1 MIVEQQKRYANQLTA
16 SADLPQTTRKLDGLN
31 KFLDAQ
37 YDDRLGLGQLH
48 SARDASV
55 DGSAL
60 QKDKKDTIPM
70 KRFKP
75 CYYSPIQCLIK
86 RR

>member
-1 MIVEQQKRYANQLTA
+1 MEFFGKIWKINFFFRFMDSPYET
-16 SADLPQTTRKLDGLN
+16 
-31 KFLDAQ
+31 
-37 YDDRLGLGQLH
+37 RLGLGQWRGD
-48 SARDASV
+48 RDAPV
-55 DGSAL
+55 GNSAL
-60 QKDKKDTIPM
+60 QKDKKDTLPM

>member
-1 MIVEQQKRYANQLTA
+1 MKYHEIRETA
-16 SADLPQTTRKLDGLN
+16 LALETFMDSPYETRLS
-31 KFLDAQ
+31 
-37 YDDRLGLGQLH
+37 LGQWRGD
-48 SARDASV
+48 RDAPV
-55 DGSAL
+55 GNSAL
-60 QKDKKDTIPM
+60 QKDKKDTLPM

>member
-1 MIVEQQKRYANQLTA
+1 MTAVSQLGSCMVSGISVVSTGPSHSRFAELLLTLPDGRRLKLQRLLFQKE
-16 SADLPQTTRKLDGLN
+16 
-31 KFLDAQ
+31 
-37 YDDRLGLGQLH
+37 
-48 SARDASV
+48 
-55 DGSAL
+55 
-60 QKDKKDTIPM
+60 KKDLALI